1 MRTLRTIRIGQF
13 LLGAML
19 LAPAAHG
26 AQRTAEMPRLENA
39 QLETRPVAGS
49 LEATLR
55 DLAGKAKSRGGS
67 ATASIKL
74 PASAASVGAIIMTAR
89 AAAPAT

>member
-19 LAPAAHG
+19 LAAAAHA

-39 QLETRPVAGS
+39 KVETRR
-49 LEATLR
+49 EARVDRLQRRSNCRRAQRLLR
-55 DLAGKAKSRGGS
+55 QLS
-67 ATASIKL
+67 
-74 PASAASVGAIIMTAR
+74 
-89 AAAPAT
+89 